1 MMKTRKAYFKD
12 GKEVA
17 RPKSLVVDNSTITP
31 PTDEQLIDAGY
42 EIREIEIPEPQPY
55 VPTYEEKVVMLI
67 RERYTMDDEF
77 ALLRQRG
84 RKAEEFDAYDA
95 YCEECKRKAKEL

>member
-1 MMKTRKAYFKD
+1 MKTRKGYFKD

-17 RPKSLVVDNSTITP
+17 RPNSLVVDNATITP
-31 PTDEQLIDAGY
+31 PTDEQLINAGY

-67 RERYTMDDEF
+67 RERYTIDDEF
-77 ALLRQRG
+77 ALLRQRDI
-84 RKAEEFDAYDA
+84 KAEEFAAYNS
-95 YCEECKRKAKEL
+95 YCEYCKRQAKEL